1 MKVNHLSYVQDYI
14 GGYRIFLEGG
24 GDFGNL
30 SEASEHWGGV
40 GLRKNEIW
48 AFVS

>member
-14 GGYRIFLEGG
+14 GGYRG

-48 AFVS
+48 VFVS